1 MMIARPGFYVPGSTW
16 LHHLDPRVKLWFAL
30 LAVALCLIVP
40 NLAVLAG
47 VLILTQAALL
57 AGGIG
62 LRRLGAIWLGLG
74 PLIVVILFL
83 QPFLT
88 PSGAPI
94 WQFGPLRLTEFGL
107 LTSARY
113 ALRVAAAAFAV
124 ALPILS
130 TPVSTLVRGM
140 QQVGLPYRWGMMIGL
155 ALRYLA
161 TLGDLYTT
169 ISEAQQV
176 RGWDPSQDGL
186 VRRVRA
192 TMPTL
197 IALIVASLRL
207 SDELALGL
215 AARGFSGRSGSRRTA
230 LYDRTL
236 RPVDWLALVA
246 ITAAFAAALLFWW
259 RG

>member
-1 MMIARPGFYVPGSTW
+1 MIARSGFYVPGDTW
-16 LHHLDPRVKLWFAL
+16 LHRLDPRVKLWFAL
-30 LAVALCLIVP
+30 LAVTLCLITP

-47 VLILTQAALL
+47 VLIFTQAALL

-74 PLIVVILFL
+74 PLIAVILFL
-83 QPFLT
+83 QPFLM
-88 PSGAPI
+88 PGAGAPI
-94 WQFGPLRLTEFGL
+94 WQLGPLRLTESGL
-107 LTSARY
+107 LISARY

-124 ALPILS
+124 ALPIPS
-130 TPVSTLVRGM
+130 TPVSVLVRGM
-140 QQVGLPYRWGMMIGL
+140 QKVGLPYRWGMMIGL

-169 ISEAQQV
+169 ISEAQQA
-176 RGWDPSQDGL
+176 RGWDPSQGGL

-207 SDELALGL
+207 GDALALGL
-215 AARGFSGRSGSRRTA
+215 AARGFGGRSGLRRTA
-230 LYDRTL
+230 LYEMAL
-236 RPVDWLALVA
+236 HPVDRLALA
-246 ITAAFAAALLFWW
+246 ALTAAFVVVLLLSI
-259 RG
+259 R